1 MKTARLFPIA
11 ILLAA
16 TAGPALAQDVSASP
30 SYGTINLAAGFPND
44 PRNVDLQAGGTL
56 DATRVPAGDCHG
68 FIAGPPDLR
77 VNYQAGSGPLTF
89 SVSSDVDTTLVIS
102 GPDDHWSCNDD
113 SNGLNPRIRFDHP
126 DSGQYDIWVG
136 TMDNG
141 TLHAAR
147 LSVSELG
154 SPSQ

>member
-1 MKTARLFPIA
+1 MKTARLFLAA
-11 ILLAA
+11 ILLAG
-16 TAGPALAQDVSASP
+16 TAGPALAQDVSATP
-30 SYGTINLAAGFPND
+30 SYGTVNLATGFTPD
-44 PRNVDLQAGGTL
+44 PHNVAVQAGGTL

-77 VNYQAGSGPLTF
+77 VNYQAGSLPLTF
-89 SVSSDVDTTLVIS
+89 SVASDVDTTLVIN
-102 GPDDHWSCNDD
+102 GPGGQWSCNDD

-126 DSGQYDIWVG
+126 ASGQYDVWVG

-141 TLHAAR
+141 NLHNAR

-154 SPSQ
+154 GR

>member
-1 MKTARLFPIA
+1 MTTARLFLAA
-11 ILLAA
+11 ILLAGG
-16 TAGPALAQDVSASP
+16 AGPALAQDTSASP
-30 SYGTINLAAGFPND
+30 SYGTLNLSAGFPND
-44 PRNVDLQAGGTL
+44 PRNVDVQAGGTL

-77 VNYQAGSGPLTF
+77 VNYQAGSLPLTF
-89 SVSSDVDTTLVIS
+89 SANSDADTTLVIN
-102 GPDDHWSCNDD
+102 GPDGSWSCNDD
-113 SNGLNPRIRFDHP
+113 SNGLNPRIRYDHP
-126 DSGQYDIWVG
+126 ASGQYDVWVG

-154 SPSQ
+154 GQ